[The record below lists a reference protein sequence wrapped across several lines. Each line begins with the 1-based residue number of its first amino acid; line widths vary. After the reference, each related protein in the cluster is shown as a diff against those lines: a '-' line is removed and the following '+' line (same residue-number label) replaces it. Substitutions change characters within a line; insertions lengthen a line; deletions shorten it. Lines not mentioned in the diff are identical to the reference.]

1 MINIFLYTYVMKTLG
16 EVVLTTHMCITFL
29 LTKKHFVELC
39 LDAAA
44 NGMSILAKNR
54 LNKLGKK
61 HQNS

>member
-1 MINIFLYTYVMKTLG
+1 MKTLG
-16 EVVLTTHMCITFL
+16 EVVLTIHMCITFL